1 MSRPPV
7 DLDPAGPV
15 KVAVVQAE
23 PCWFDVEAAVTKTCD
38 LITEAGKNG
47 AKLIAFAELWIPGYP
62 NFVFAHTTKIVNDFM
77 LEYYR
82 NSISVDSTHM
92 AMIRK
97 AARAAEIMVVL
108 GISERD
114 RGSLYMSQVFIGP
127 DGNILL
133 HRRKFKPTGPER
145 IIFGDASGDCA
156 KNVIQTP
163 LGRIGGLQCF
173 EHLQPLLKYNTYAQ
187 GEQIHI
193 AAWPNL
199 FPPVGKMPF
208 FNTVESC
215 RMATHTLA
223 VEGGVFVLLASSI
236 QSEKGLKAN
245 GLLPAPIPGKGDTHE
260 VVSETNIEPPHTRV
274 TGGGF
279 SVVIA
284 PDGRTITEP
293 VAEDWEGLIYAELDF
308 EEIYRAK
315 QWVDPVGHYSRPDV
329 FTLQVRSQTRR
340 YVEVESG
347 NTSGSEGFEHVGR
360 FPELEE

>member
-1 MSRPPV
+1 MPRPSI
-7 DLDPAGPV
+7 DLDPSDPV
-15 KVAVVQAE
+15 KVAVVQDE
-23 PCWFDVEAAVTKTCD
+23 PCWFDVDAAVIKTCD

-47 AKLIAFAELWIPGYP
+47 AKLIAFPELWIPGYP
-62 NFVFAHTTKIVNDFM
+62 NFVFAHTTKVVNDFM

-82 NSISVDSTHM
+82 HK
-92 AMIRK
+92 RH
-97 AARAAEIMVVL
+97 
-108 GISERD
+108 

-127 DGNILL
+127 EGDIIL

-145 IIFGDASGDCA
+145 IIFGDSSGDCS
-156 KNVIQTP
+156 KNVAQTP
-163 LGRIGGLQCF
+163 LGRISGLQCF
-173 EHLQPLLKYNTYAQ
+173 EHIQPVLKYNTYAQ
-187 GEQIHI
+187 GEQIHV

-199 FPPVGKMPF
+199 FPPMGKMPF

-236 QSEKGLKAN
+236 QTEKGLKAN
-245 GLLPAPIPGKGDTHE
+245 GLLPETDDSSSAATGIPHVDA
-260 VVSETNIEPPHTRV
+260 PHTRV

-284 PDGRTITEP
+284 PDGRALTEP
-293 VAEDWEGLIYAELDF
+293 VAADWEGLIYAELDF

-315 QWVDPVGHYSRPDV
+315 EWVDPVGHYSRPDI
-329 FTLQVRSQTRR
+329 FTLQVRSQTRAH
-340 YVEVESG
+340 VEVEAL
-347 NTSGSEGFEHVGR
+347 SEGKGFEHVAR